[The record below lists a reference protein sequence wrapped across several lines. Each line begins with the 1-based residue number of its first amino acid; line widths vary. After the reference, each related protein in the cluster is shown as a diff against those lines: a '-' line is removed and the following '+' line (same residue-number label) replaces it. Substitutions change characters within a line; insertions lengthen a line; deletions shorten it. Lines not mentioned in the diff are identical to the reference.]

1 MYTEARLGQLWQVLT
16 PLLNAGVYYLIFG
29 LLLGTNRGVP
39 DYISFLV
46 TGVFVFNFT
55 QRAFITSSQVIRDT
69 LPLIRALYFPRAC
82 LPLGYVLIELQQLV
96 LCFAVLFIIV
106 VIAGEPVTPY
116 WLFIIPVLI
125 LQSIFNVG
133 CGFILARW
141 GASFDDVSQL
151 LPFIVRT
158 WMYTSG
164 VLFSLQ
170 TLTLTL
176 RGKLHDHPTL
186 AYLLQINP
194 AAVYIT
200 LIRWA
205 LLAEYRDALPGA
217 KPYNHAKCLLYR
229 TFPATRNTRA
239 TARTAIR
246 ARCPA
251 SPACG
256 SGPPPGRW
264 WWSSSASCSSGARR
278 RGTAV
283 AEDRPMVVVDD
294 LHVVYR
300 VYGGNA
306 DKGTAAT
313 ALLRLIKRQRRP
325 SIREVHA
332 IRGISFVA
340 YRGDAV
346 GVIGRNGSGKST
358 LLRAIAGLLPAEQ
371 GMVYT
376 DGHGA
381 LLGVNAALLD
391 DLTGERNVVL
401 GCLAMGMTTQET
413 KEAKPRI
420 VDFSGVGDFI
430 NLPMKAYST
439 GMGSR
444 LRFAIASAKSHD
456 ILLVD
461 EALATGDA
469 EFQRKSHDRID
480 ELRQQAG
487 TVFLV
492 AHQLS
497 EIFETCNRIIWLE
510 KGQIVKA
517 GNDVP
522 GILDDY
528 LVASGGEPRFREG
541 AATAN

>member
-1 MYTEARLGQLWQVLT
+1 MADDGPWWSWTT
-16 PLLNAGVYYLIFG
+16 C
-29 LLLGTNRGVP
+29 
-39 DYISFLV
+39 
-46 TGVFVFNFT
+46 
-55 QRAFITSSQVIRDT
+55 TSST
-69 LPLIRALYFPRAC
+69 
-82 LPLGYVLIELQQLV
+82 
-96 LCFAVLFIIV
+96 
-106 VIAGEPVTPY
+106 
-116 WLFIIPVLI
+116 
-125 LQSIFNVG
+125 G
-133 CGFILARW
+133 CTAPAR
-141 GASFDDVSQL
+141 
-151 LPFIVRT
+151 
-158 WMYTSG
+158 
-164 VLFSLQ
+164 
-170 TLTLTL
+170 
-176 RGKLHDHPTL
+176 
-186 AYLLQINP
+186 
-194 AAVYIT
+194 
-200 LIRWA
+200 
-205 LLAEYRDALPGA
+205 
-217 KPYNHAKCLLYR
+217 
-229 TFPATRNTRA
+229 
-239 TARTAIR
+239 
-246 ARCPA
+246 
-251 SPACG
+251 
-256 SGPPPGRW
+256 
-264 WWSSSASCSSGARR
+264 
-278 RGTAV
+278 
-283 AEDRPMVVVDD
+283 
-294 LHVVYR
+294 
-300 VYGGNA
+300 

-376 DGHGA
+376 DGHAA

-401 GCLAMGMTTQET
+401 GCLAMGMTPRRSR
-413 KEAKPRI
+413 KPSTRI

-469 EFQRKSHDRID
+469 EFRRKSHERID

-492 AHQLS
+492 AHNLS
-497 EIFETCNRIIWLE
+497 EIEETCNRVIWLE

-522 GILDDY
+522 GVLDAY
-528 LVASGGEPRFREG
+528 LVASGSEPRFRELAQT
-541 AATAN
+541 AATAAD